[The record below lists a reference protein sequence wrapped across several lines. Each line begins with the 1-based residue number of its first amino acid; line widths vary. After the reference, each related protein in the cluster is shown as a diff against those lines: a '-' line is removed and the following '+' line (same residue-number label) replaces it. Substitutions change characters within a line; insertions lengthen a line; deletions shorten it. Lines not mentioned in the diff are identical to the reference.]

1 MKTTKELIIA
11 DITAKVEAKLA
22 SQKVELGLIDDL
34 NKALDESQEIL
45 SGLKKDNQRIDQ
57 MKDLVDKK
65 LKERSKLEVNEKKSS
80 DIYFNLKDKLQNAN
94 AILERDV
101 KALKMNEESI
111 DGFQLEKEKAE
122 KNKAPK
128 SKKAQSLIVIFD
140 KNIQKA
146 ETSAKELGIKL
157 PIAQYQKAQE
167 ELKRNL

>member
-157 PIAQYQKAQE
+157 PIAQYQKTQE

>member
-1 MKTTKELIIA
+1 MKTIKELIIA
-11 DITAKVEAKLA
+11 DITAKVEAKLS

-34 NKALDESQEIL
+34 NKALAESQEIL
-45 SGLKKDNQRIDQ
+45 GGLKKDNQRIDEMQ
-57 MKDLVDKK
+57 TMVEKK
-65 LKERSKLEVNEKKSS
+65 LKEREKLVANKSKSS
-80 DIYFNLKDKLQNAN
+80 DIYFKLENQFLSAKKQVENDVELLKAN
-94 AILERDV
+94 ERS
-101 KALKMNEESI
+101 K

-157 PIAQYQKAQE
+157 PIAQYQKTQE

>member
-1 MKTTKELIIA
+1 MNTLQTIYNKLADKTE
-11 DITAKVEAKLA
+11 LA

-34 NKALDESQEIL
+34 NKALAESQEIL
-45 SGLKKDNQRIDQ
+45 GGLKKDNQRIDQ

-65 LKERSKLEVNEKKSS
+65 LKERAKLEANEKKSS

-94 AILERDV
+94 AQKERDV

-111 DGFQLEKEKAE
+111 DGFELEKEKAQ
-122 KNKAPK
+122 KSKAPK
-128 SKKAQSLIVIFD
+128 SKKAQSLIIIFD

>member
-34 NKALDESQEIL
+34 NKALDESQEVL
-45 SGLKKDNQRIDQ
+45 GGLKKDNQRIDQ

>member
-1 MKTTKELIIA
+1 MNTLQTIYNKLADKTE
-11 DITAKVEAKLA
+11 LA

-34 NKALDESQEIL
+34 NKALDESQEVL
-45 SGLKKDNQRIDQ
+45 GGLKKDNQRIDQ

>member
-1 MKTTKELIIA
+1 MNTLQTIYNKLADKTE
-11 DITAKVEAKLA
+11 LA

-34 NKALDESQEIL
+34 DKALAESQEVL
-45 SGLKKDNQRIDQ
+45 GGLKKDNQRIDEMQ
-57 MKDLVDKK
+57 KMVAQK
-65 LKERSKLEVNEKKSS
+65 LKEREKLDANKKKSS
-80 DIYFNLKDKLQNAN
+80 DNYFKLESQFLSAKKQLENDVELLKAN
-94 AILERDV
+94 E
-101 KALKMNEESI
+101 KSK

-128 SKKAQSLIVIFD
+128 NKKAQSLIVIFD

-157 PIAQYQKAQE
+157 PIAQYQKTQE

>member
-1 MKTTKELIIA
+1 MNTMKSVYNRLFAE
-11 DITAKVEAKLA
+11 DKVELGKH
-22 SQKVELGLIDDL
+22 KVELGLIDDL
-34 NKALDESQEIL
+34 NKALAESQEVL
-45 SGLKKDNQRIDQ
+45 GGLKKDNQRIDQ

-65 LKERSKLEVNEKKSS
+65 LKERAKLEANEKKSS

-94 AILERDV
+94 AQKEKDV

-128 SKKAQSLIVIFD
+128 SKKAQSLIIIFD

>member
-1 MKTTKELIIA
+1 MNTLQTIYNKLADKTE
-11 DITAKVEAKLA
+11 LA

-34 NKALDESQEIL
+34 NKALAESQEVL
-45 SGLKKDNQRIDQ
+45 GGLKKDNQRIDEMQ
-57 MKDLVDKK
+57 KMVAQK
-65 LKERSKLEVNEKKSS
+65 LKEREKLDANKKKSS
-80 DIYFNLKDKLQNAN
+80 DNYFKLESQFLSAKKQLENDVELLKAN
-94 AILERDV
+94 E
-101 KALKMNEESI
+101 KSKG
-111 DGFQLEKEKAE
+111 GFQLEKEKAE

-146 ETSAKELGIKL
+146 ETSSKELGIKL

>member
-1 MKTTKELIIA
+1 
-11 DITAKVEAKLA
+11 
-22 SQKVELGLIDDL
+22 
-34 NKALDESQEIL
+34 
-45 SGLKKDNQRIDQ
+45 
-57 MKDLVDKK
+57 
-65 LKERSKLEVNEKKSS
+65 
-80 DIYFNLKDKLQNAN
+80 LKDKLQNAN

-146 ETSAKELGIKL
+146 ETSSKELGIKL

>member
-34 NKALDESQEIL
+34 NKALAESQEIL
-45 SGLKKDNQRIDQ
+45 GGLKKDNQRIDQ

-65 LKERSKLEVNEKKSS
+65 LKERAKLEANEKKSS

-94 AILERDV
+94 AQKEKDV

-111 DGFQLEKEKAE
+111 EGFELEKEKAQKSKE
-122 KNKAPK
+122 PK

-157 PIAQYQKAQE
+157 PIAQYQKTQE

>member
-11 DITAKVEAKLA
+11 DITAKVEAKLS

-34 NKALDESQEIL
+34 NKALAESQEVL
-45 SGLKKDNQRIDQ
+45 GGLKKDNQRIDEMQ
-57 MKDLVDKK
+57 TMVEKK
-65 LKERSKLEVNEKKSS
+65 LKEREKLDANKKKSS
-80 DIYFNLKDKLQNAN
+80 DNYFKLESQFLSAKKQLENDVELLKAN
-94 AILERDV
+94 E
-101 KALKMNEESI
+101 KSK

-128 SKKAQSLIVIFD
+128 NKKAQSLIVIFD